1 MYSDVFVLAEML
13 LAKGE
18 RGLAVEAMRE
28 LANLHYHTGN
38 MRGAFRWWSD
48 ALDKLLGAT
57 DAIHNWRSLFKVSP
71 QNLKIIVHDVII
83 CIFCSRKRIS
93 VQCCWTSV
101 GCGVAFWE
109 ERCARISLNTF

>member
-1 MYSDVFVLAEML
+1 MGFNVLHGYCISDVLVLAEML

-57 DAIHNWRSLFKVSP
+57 DAIHNWRSLFKVQTP
-71 QNLKIIVHDVII
+71 YTNTLTFFVLM
-83 CIFCSRKRIS
+83 
-93 VQCCWTSV
+93 TS
-101 GCGVAFWE
+101 
-109 ERCARISLNTF
+109 